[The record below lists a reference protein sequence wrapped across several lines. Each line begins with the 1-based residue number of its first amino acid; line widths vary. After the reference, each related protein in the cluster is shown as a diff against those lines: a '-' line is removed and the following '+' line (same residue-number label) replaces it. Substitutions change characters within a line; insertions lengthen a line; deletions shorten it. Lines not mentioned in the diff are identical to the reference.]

1 MHVGIA
7 NPRWREKRS
16 QHSRLMPIPH
26 YYVSG
31 KRPIEYTSVWICTI
45 IPKCH
50 KWPTRE
56 RGGAAHG
63 VAAGSWLL
71 KVVAES
77 ALMVLVGRE
86 FHSGLVLVTNE
97 NRKVF
102 FLRWKLPELVLVL
115 SGWSGV
121 AGNVQFSVVH
131 SNLKVVN
138 LVQKCEA
145 KVSASVR

>member
-1 MHVGIA
+1 
-7 NPRWREKRS
+7 
-16 QHSRLMPIPH
+16 
-26 YYVSG
+26 
-31 KRPIEYTSVWICTI
+31 
-45 IPKCH
+45 
-50 KWPTRE
+50 
-56 RGGAAHG
+56 
-63 VAAGSWLL
+63 
-71 KVVAES
+71 
-77 ALMVLVGRE
+77 MVLVGRE
-86 FHSGLVLVTNE
+86 FHSGMVLVTNE